1 MKKISFI
8 PLLVFIVLSAT
19 LSSCE
24 LFADKNDD
32 CDATKMPQTEEPIIY
47 IKTLL
52 KLNKKLGDLYI
63 ANSDE
68 VQITGSIRKI
78 YCNGKESGNFT
89 INGFLYVDEES
100 SASDLYLAQ
109 PYQYKFDNYKDKL
122 ILICRV
128 KVFFENGKIYESSE
142 AFEDYFFED
151 IEYDANSWKY
161 YIPIMLGDNLQ
172 WYEVTSK

>member
-1 MKKISFI
+1 MKKISLI

-24 LFADKNDD
+24 LFADKNED
-32 CDATKMPQTEEPIIY
+32 CDATKMPQSQEPIIY
-47 IKTLL
+47 IRTLL
-52 KLNKKLGDLYI
+52 KLDKKLGDLYI
-63 ANSDE
+63 ANSEE

-78 YCNGKESGNFT
+78 YCNGKESGNFS

-100 SASDLYLAQ
+100 SAWDLYLAQ

-142 AFEDYFFED
+142 AHEDYFFED
-151 IEYDANSWKY
+151 IQYDANSWKY
-161 YIPIMLGDNLQ
+161 YISIELGNNLD